1 MLTKI
6 VLWVTGL
13 SLGLYGAACLFS
25 PELAAGYIGYQLI
38 AADTTIEVIAMYGG
52 LQVGFGLFCIFSALS
67 STHTKSGIIAVF
79 LVMGGLAVS
88 RAFGIASVSGD
99 PSEYTYGAVVYES
112 LTTVMA
118 LLALRQ
124 SKQA

>member
-1 MLTKI
+1 MLTKF
-6 VLWVTGL
+6 VLWATGL

-38 AADTTIEVIAMYGG
+38 AADTKIEVIAMYGG

-67 STHTKSGIIAVF
+67 STHTKSGIVAVC

-88 RAFGIASVSGD
+88 RAFGIASVSGE
-99 PSEYTYGAVVYES
+99 PGEYTYGAVAYET
-112 LTTVMA
+112 LTTVLA

-124 SKQA
+124 TKQP